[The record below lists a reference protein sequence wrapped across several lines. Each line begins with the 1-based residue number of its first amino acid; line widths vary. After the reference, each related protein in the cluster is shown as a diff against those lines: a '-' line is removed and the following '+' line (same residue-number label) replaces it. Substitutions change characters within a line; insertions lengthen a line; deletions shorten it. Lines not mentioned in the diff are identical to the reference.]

1 MRGAGVTEYWSREGR
16 VLLSTG
22 HERGGYY
29 WVLVMRG
36 AGVTEYW
43 S

>member
-1 MRGAGVTEYWSREGR
+1 M
-16 VLLSTG
+16 LLSTG
-22 HERGGYY
+22 GERGGCY
-29 WVLVMRG
+29 WVLVMREAGITEYLLVMRG